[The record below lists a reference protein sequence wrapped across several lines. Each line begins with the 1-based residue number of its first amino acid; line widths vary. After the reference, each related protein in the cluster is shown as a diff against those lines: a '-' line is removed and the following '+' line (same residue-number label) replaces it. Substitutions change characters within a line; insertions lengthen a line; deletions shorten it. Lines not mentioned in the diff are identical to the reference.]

1 MENNMMAQALIGM
14 INLLNKEWMTEE
26 MAKPLL
32 PLLLDLGRL
41 CKLAFPE
48 NTVTTPK
55 EGLVNI
61 HLNTTPAQ
69 IQATGRKTHF
79 IKLIREYT
87 GCGLGEA
94 KDLSESGGG
103 GGPQWNILARLPRK
117 QAENF
122 VEEVRDLSM
131 DIDVTMGEEGY

>member
-1 MENNMMAQALIGM
+1 MENNLMAQALIGM

-61 HLNTTPAQ
+61 HLSTTPAQ

-87 GCGLGEA
+87 GADLREA
-94 KDLSESGGG
+94 KDLSESGRSHGSR
-103 GGPQWNILARLPRK
+103 IACLPRK